1 MSFKANKKDEF
12 DTEYTKDIVCPHCG
26 AEDGDSWESN
36 DCDGNTQQC
45 GSCDNDFVLA
55 VHHEVTYS
63 TSKVNCEEQ
72 KPAKLHQ
79 WGEKIDILVTTE
91 ADIERYVREGSCLA
105 RENDGEPRRPH
116 QTYVRTCAAC
126 GDNGYS
132 EDVDIGGVCVWKGE

>member
-36 DCDGNTQQC
+36 DNDGGTQQC
-45 GSCDNDFVLA
+45 GSCDKDFVLS

-63 TSKVNCEEQ
+63 TSKVNCENQE
-72 KPAKLHQ
+72 PEKLHQ
-79 WGEKIDILVTTE
+79 WDDELDLVVTTA

-105 RENDGEPRRPH
+105 TSHGGKPH
-116 QTYVRTCAAC
+116 QFWIRTCAAC